1 MSVSKPLMI
10 ALPKGRVA
18 DKALDLLQ
26 RAGIE
31 VPQIDGDSRKLVTGD
46 RSGRYSFVSL
56 KPVDI
61 PVYVESGAID
71 AGIAGTDVLREQE
84 AKVYEPVDLRIGL
97 CRIVVAAPEGK
108 PLSSNRLV
116 RVATKYPRIAE
127 KHFRSR
133 HSHVHI
139 VKLDGSVEIA
149 PLLGLADAIV
159 DLVETGRTLRENGMV
174 VVEEIAQVSSKLIVN
189 RTSMKMKATDVNNL
203 VQLLDA
209 VVYENR

>member
-1 MSVSKPLMI
+1 MSVAKPLMI

-18 DKALDLLQ
+18 EKALELLQ

-31 VPQIDGDSRKLVTGD
+31 LPQGNGDSRKLVTSD
-46 RSGRYSFVSL
+46 VSGRYSFVSL
-56 KPVDI
+56 KPIDI

-71 AGIAGTDVLREQE
+71 AGIAGTDVLREQD
-84 AKVYEPVDLRIGL
+84 ARVYEPVDLRIGL
-97 CRIVVAAPEGK
+97 CRIALAAPEGE
-108 PLSSNRLV
+108 PLPTNRML
-116 RVATKYPRIAE
+116 RIATKYPRTAE
-127 KHFRSR
+127 KHFKAR

-159 DLVETGRTLRENGMV
+159 DLVETGRTLKENGMV
-174 VVEEIAQVSSKLIVN
+174 IVEEIAQVTSKLIVN
-189 RTSMKMKATDVNNL
+189 RTSMKMKSADVNNL
-203 VQLLDA
+203 VSLLDA